1 MRQGPMTTLRLIALG
16 AVLATLAGCGIT
28 YMSSRVSDQAAGM
41 DVRVIPLTPETVLM
55 ANSAPYAPRTLPAAF
70 YQTVGMGSPRGTG
83 ALPEPPATPQLSPQL
98 LELRPPPRVE
108 PGPYRLGTGDVLRLV
123 VAAGQ
128 QIDPLTGATEGT
140 TTMQELT
147 LRDDGAVSMPQVGTV
162 DMAGLTVEEAENRLF
177 SRMIDAGLDPNFS
190 LEVSGYN
197 SQRAAVGGAVG
208 SARTVPLTLN
218 PPSLNEALTAAGGIT
233 ARDAEFASI
242 RIYRQGELYQ
252 IPLQDFRARPDLQNL
267 PVLPGDAI
275 YVDTTYDLDRAQ
287 AFYQRQL
294 DVISLQRS
302 NRQAAISEMQTEMNL
317 RRSVLSEQ
325 RDNFRT
331 LNDLGAVERD
341 YVYLTGEVT
350 RQSRW
355 ALPFDR
361 QATLA
366 DALFDTGG
374 FRPDTG
380 NPGHIYVLRAATD
393 PAEFG
398 AVTAWHLDGRSA
410 ATFTLATRFQMRP
423 DDILFIEQ
431 QPVTRW
437 SRAMQQTIPSFIN
450 TVVAAT
456 ND

>member
-1 MRQGPMTTLRLIALG
+1 MTILR
-16 AVLATLAGCGIT
+16 TLAVTAALLAPSGCGIT
-28 YMSSRVSDQAAGM
+28 YISTRVSDEAEGM
-41 DVRVIPLTPETVLM
+41 DVRVVPITPEMVLI
-55 ANSAPYAPRTLPAAF
+55 ANSQPYAPRSLPAAF
-70 YQTVGMGSPRGTG
+70 YQTAGMGSPRGTG
-83 ALPEPPATPQLSPQL
+83 TLPEPPAFPQLAPQPL
-98 LELRPPPRVE
+98 DLRPPPRVE

-147 LRDDGAVSMPQVGTV
+147 IRDDGAVSMPQVGPV

-190 LEVSGYN
+190 LEISGYN

-208 SARTVPLTLN
+208 SPRTVALTLN
-218 PPSLNEALTAAGGIT
+218 PPTLNEALTAAGGIT

-252 IPLQDFRARPDLQNL
+252 IPLDDFRARPDLQGL
-267 PVLPGDAI
+267 PVLAGDAI

-287 AFYQRQL
+287 TFYQRQL
-294 DVISLQRS
+294 DVIALQRT
-302 NRQAAISEMQTEMNL
+302 NRQAALSEMQTEMNL
-317 RRSVLSEQ
+317 RRSVLGEQ

-331 LNDLGAVERD
+331 LSDLGAVERD
-341 YVYLTGEVT
+341 YVYLAGEVT
-350 RQSRW
+350 RQTRW
-355 ALPFDR
+355 PLPFGR

-374 FRPDTG
+374 FRADTG
-380 NPGHIYVLRAATD
+380 NPAHIYVLRASTN

-410 ATFTLATRFQMRP
+410 AALTLATRFQMRP

-437 SRAMQQTIPSFIN
+437 NRAMQQTIPSFIN

-456 ND
+456 DN